1 MQTYDAYMAV
11 QKGQYAAG
19 GIALG
24 IALVQLPDVM
34 GWLFGEIMKI
44 GFVIAAVD
52 YLNEKVGASLEPQ
65 LYSMA
70 PTLRPAPRAHF
81 SLSPV
86 CSSSDSSR

>member
-1 MQTYDAYMAV
+1 MQTYDAYVAV

-52 YLNEKVGASLEPQ
+52 YLNEKVGASTLIHGT
-65 LYSMA
+65 
-70 PTLRPAPRAHF
+70 TLRPAPRTYF
-81 SLSPV
+81 SLPPL